1 MGSALVAE
9 VIAPSTVFFSRA
21 EYTSLK
27 AMLTGAAPS
36 RRAMLA
42 ESAPYTRI
50 FLPFQSA
57 TVRMGTVEKICCDG
71 QAWMERSLRPF
82 LASISV

>member
-1 MGSALVAE
+1 
-9 VIAPSTVFFSRA
+9 
-21 EYTSLK
+21 
-27 AMLTGAAPS
+27 MLTGAAPS
-36 RRAMLA
+36 RREILA

-71 QAWMERSLRPF
+71 QVLMATSLRPF
-82 LASISV
+82 FASISV